1 MAFTDGG
8 KTSKTVEFLRFC
20 ANDSATMTVATT
32 VQPSSIIEPSA
43 TQVASDG
50 ISSALTSALSSNS
63 IEQNETQAAET
74 IYPEVDTSLLPWVTI
89 NSMDACDAM
98 FAEMKNYYSDIAIF
112 KTVNY
117 GEGLSNLDK
126 AFVNGGSNYRKKEK
140 YRDCF
145 AIVDEAQGLVDSF
158 LDTLELSLNMTESD
172 SIAAALSYGEKIIS
186 LYDEFLIPKTT
197 YDRVDTK
204 IKETCRCVQ
213 DLVDDTNEEMENS
226 REEIQKAMNTFERA
240 SNVFYRLKHEF
251 GTLNSTVHSEVYS
264 AIKAMSKYESGN
276 LTKLGLTKHFGQDDK
291 NNLIVKNN
299 EVKDL
304 VRGYLSEMQI
314 GEETLKNAYKAVLE
328 LETPIF
334 NRYSITKFELAKKLF
349 EVYGDSDDLVYENR
363 NRDSETESD
372 EASDNNET
380 ASKFLKYIKDNMENL
395 RDPIKDIDSSVVTQ
409 VNDLISN
416 IQILSTNLQDYET
429 STIIDSAFYL

>member
-1 MAFTDGG
+1 MVFTDGG

-20 ANDSATMTVATT
+20 ANDSATMTVTTT
-32 VQPSSIIEPSA
+32 VEPSSDIVPSA
-43 TQVASDG
+43 THVASDG
-50 ISSALTSALSSNS
+50 MLSTLSSTPGG
-63 IEQNETQAAET
+63 QNETQAAET
-74 IYPEVDTSLLPWVTI
+74 IYPEVDTSSLPWVTI
-89 NSMDACDAM
+89 NSTDACDAM
-98 FAEMKNYYSDIAIF
+98 FEEMKKYYSDIAIF

-145 AIVDEAQGLVDSF
+145 AVVDEAQGLVDSF
-158 LDTLELSLNMTESD
+158 LETLELSLNMMESD
-172 SIAAALSYGEKIIS
+172 SIAEALSYGEKIMS
-186 LYDEFLIPKTT
+186 LYDEFLTPKIT
-197 YDRVDTK
+197 YDRIDTK
-204 IKETCRCVQ
+204 IKETCSWVQ
-213 DLVDDTNEEMENS
+213 DLVDDTNAEMESS

-240 SNVFYRLKHEF
+240 SNFFYRLKHEF

-264 AIKAMSKYESGN
+264 AIRAISKYESGN

-328 LETPIF
+328 LEIPIF

-349 EVYGDSDDLVYENR
+349 EVYGDSDDLVYENI

-395 RDPIKDIDSSVVTQ
+395 RDPIKDIDSSVVTK
-409 VNDLISN
+409 VDDLISI
-416 IQILSTNLQDYET
+416 IQILSRNLQDYKS
-429 STIIDSAFYL
+429 STIMDSAFYL

>member
-20 ANDSATMTVATT
+20 ANDSATMTVTTT
-32 VQPSSIIEPSA
+32 VEPSSDIEPSA
-43 TQVASDG
+43 IHVASDEML
-50 ISSALTSALSSNS
+50 STLSSTPGG
-63 IEQNETQAAET
+63 QNETQAAET
-74 IYPEVDTSLLPWVTI
+74 IYPEVDTSSLPWVTI
-89 NSMDACDAM
+89 NSTDACDAM
-98 FAEMKNYYSDIAIF
+98 FEEMKKYYIDIAIF

-145 AIVDEAQGLVDSF
+145 AAVDEAQELVDSF
-158 LDTLELSLNMTESD
+158 LETLELSLNMTESD
-172 SIAAALSYGEKIIS
+172 SIAAALSDGEKIMP
-186 LYDEFLIPKTT
+186 LYDEFLTPKIT
-197 YDRVDTK
+197 YDRMATK
-204 IKETCRCVQ
+204 IKETCSWVQ
-213 DLVDDTNEEMENS
+213 DLVDDTNAEMESS

-240 SNVFYRLKHEF
+240 SNFFYRLKHEF
-251 GTLNSTVHSEVYS
+251 RILNSTVHSEVYS

-276 LTKLGLTKHFGQDDK
+276 LTKLGLTKYFGQDDK
-291 NNLIVKNN
+291 NNLIAKNN

-304 VRGYLSEMQI
+304 TRGYLSEMQI
-314 GEETLKNAYKAVLE
+314 GEETLKNVYKAVLE
-328 LETPIF
+328 LDIPIF

-349 EVYGDSDDLVYENR
+349 EVYGDSDDLVNENR
-363 NRDSETESD
+363 NRCSETESD

-395 RDPIKDIDSSVVTQ
+395 RDPIKDIDSSVVTK
-409 VNDLISN
+409 VDDLISN
-416 IQILSTNLQDYET
+416 IQILSRNLQDYKA
-429 STIIDSAFYL
+429 STIMDSAFYL